1 MLMRLREM
9 FLGGGKP
16 KKERRRLP
24 PPGPC
29 PSMGASIVKRNVLMK
44 VTEPVSAEFW
54 DWLVLSGWREVRMSR
69 NRRKYT
75 PLPNSAFAKL
85 ARVDTQER
93 DTLYRRM
100 LATTTR
106 ND

>member
-1 MLMRLREM
+1 MLKTLREL
-9 FLGGGKP
+9 FFGGGKP
-16 KKERRRLP
+16 RKERRRLP

-29 PSMGASIVKRNVLMK
+29 PTMGASIVKRNVLMK
-44 VTEPVSAEFW
+44 VTEPVAAEFW

-85 ARVDTQER
+85 ARVAVHER
-93 DTLYRRM
+93 DALYRRM
-100 LATTTR
+100 LGSMTR
-106 ND
+106 TG